1 MMEVIPI
8 DENRTS
14 DMEADPIQI
23 DLHTGSWIASL
34 FFIGNIIG
42 CLIGGYLNQK
52 IGPKR
57 VFLYSAP
64 FSALTWVMIALS
76 HHVWVI
82 FLSRIISG
90 YLIQSWRTIGKVY
103 NAEIAHPD
111 FRGSLGTIIGNM
123 FALGS
128 VYTYLTGYLIQS
140 WRTIAWLQLIPSC
153 LLGLSVIFVPDSPY
167 WLVER
172 GREEEARRSLI
183 RLRGR
188 NYNIDE
194 EFEEIVNKKRIKQQK
209 GNSVFQTLCSRVFII
224 PFLRIG
230 SLMMIT
236 QWAGINVIT
245 SYMVNIFMEAGSSV
259 DPSLAPILVCT
270 VQQILAL
277 FSTGIL
283 RVSPR
288 KPLFLFC
295 AAAIALSQAGLGTY
309 SYLTQVSSSTG
320 TNSTAVPDID
330 TDTAQEQVHGWVPV
344 ACVISVNAFRTI
356 GFMAVIQLLLAE
368 SFPTEIRSY
377 ASGICGAS
385 TAINMFGATKLYPYF
400 VDGLGFYGTFWMYG
414 GVMLIDV
421 LYGALSI
428 PENKG
433 QSLVKTEDKMNKS
446 GKDKEEV
453 KDDRERLEKLLVHS
467 I

>member
-1 MMEVIPI
+1 MGNSADKSKYLEGSGKPEFLPQLLSAIAISFGATVVGGCMSFTSVAIPKMMEVIPS

-42 CLIGGYLNQK
+42 CLMGGYLNQK

-90 YLIQSWRTIGKVY
+90 IVFGLFQSNGKVY

-128 VYTYLTGYLIQS
+128 VYTYLTGYLIRS

-209 GNSVFQTLCSRVFII
+209 ENSVFETLCSRVFTI

-309 SYLTQVSSSTG
+309 SYLTSSAG
-320 TNSTAVPDID
+320 TNSTAVADID

-368 SFPTEIRSY
+368 SFPTEIR
-377 ASGICGAS
+377 
-385 TAINMFGATKLYPYF
+385 
-400 VDGLGFYGTFWMYG
+400 
-414 GVMLIDV
+414 
-421 LYGALSI
+421 
-428 PENKG
+428 
-433 QSLVKTEDKMNKS
+433 
-446 GKDKEEV
+446 
-453 KDDRERLEKLLVHS
+453 
-467 I
+467 